1 MVLDSSPDPGLAA
14 SSAACRLHILA
25 ASAAELAERLQAD
38 RSVRW
43 DLQLPRSGSVRLSG
57 RTLPPEAGGSLQ
69 VELHD
74 TGEGC
79 RLHARLLAEG
89 PPSSPTATVLPACL
103 VRLIEAQ
110 GERLRPP
117 DLGYGTAVEVPG
129 EDIPDIV
136 DLLLHPDRDYPVV
149 LVTPENASGAPSVDP
164 DALAR
169 ALIGIAEV
177 QLVLTP
183 RGCRLLARTLHER
196 GASERHGVY
205 DGALRLYRPGMR
217 VEDPLTRHPL
227 LLRQGFQR
235 RPEEERLPS
244 LARWIA
250 RALAE
255 EAVTPGRS
263 AGIGRTGIGEA
274 KTSEPPGVEPPAVE
288 PPGVEEPG
296 VEEPA
301 APAPPRAEVDGRSD
315 EVERLQAEAD
325 ELRRD
330 NDLLRALLDQA
341 DQEVR
346 EATDRAEEA
355 ERARRKAET
364 ERDRAVREREAAWN
378 LGTVLDALEA
388 ARRLF
393 GDRLVVFNGVV
404 KQAEASLYHR
414 PEDAFRVLAI
424 LALARDDGEV
434 QAGLK
439 RHFSERQARWRGSD
453 SPATERAFPRRFL
466 GPDGRVSTSTRH
478 ITLGGTERP
487 DRHMQIYYDWLPG
500 DRIGLLHMG
509 HHLKT
514 VAVDT

>member
-1 MVLDSSPDPGLAA
+1 MVLDSSPVPGLAA
-14 SSAACRLHILA
+14 SSAVCRMQLLG
-25 ASAAELAERLQAD
+25 ASAAGLAERLRAD
-38 RSVRW
+38 PTVRW
-43 DLQLPRSGSVRLSG
+43 DPWLPGSGPVRLSG

-69 VELHD
+69 VELRD

-79 RLHARLLAEG
+79 WLHARLLAEG
-89 PPSSPTATVLPACL
+89 PPSSPTATVLPSCL
-103 VRLIEAQ
+103 VRLIEEQ
-110 GERLRPP
+110 DGRIQPP

-149 LVTPENASGAPSVDP
+149 LVTPENASGAPLVDP

-169 ALIGIAEV
+169 ALIGLAEV

-183 RGCRLLARTLHER
+183 RGCRLLARELHER

-217 VEDPLTRHPL
+217 VEDPLPRHPL

-235 RPEEERLPS
+235 RPEEERLPW

-255 EAVTPGRS
+255 EAAPVRRERRL
-263 AGIGRTGIGEA
+263 A
-274 KTSEPPGVEPPAVE
+274 PPTVEPPTAEPQTAGEGAV
-288 PPGVEEPG
+288 
-296 VEEPA
+296 PA
-301 APAPPRAEVDGRSD
+301 ALEEERSRLRT
-315 EVERLQAEAD
+315 EVERLGAENT
-325 ELRRD
+325 ELRAD
-330 NDLLRALLDQA
+330 NTELRALLAQA
-341 DQEVR
+341 GQELR
-346 EATDRAEEA
+346 EAVGRAEEA
-355 ERARRKAET
+355 ERARRRAEA

-378 LGTVLDALEA
+378 LDTVLDALQA

-393 GDRLVVFNGVV
+393 GDRLVVFNGVD
-404 KQAEASLYHR
+404 KEAEASLYHR

-434 QAGLK
+434 QAGLR
-439 RHFSERQARWRGSD
+439 RHFSERQARWRGAD
-453 SPATERAFPRRFL
+453 SPSTERAFPRRFL

-487 DRHMQIYYDWLPG
+487 DRHMQVYYDWLPG